1 MRDLLWLYFTK
12 WCKGYKTPVI
22 QSWIHVVFMPFI
34 LYKYIYMCVY
44 LRVWLHTHVYK
55 HERLIMN
62 IHFCFV
68 VETFGIFI
76 FLIGIGIP
84 FHSMTPKYLIDF
96 YVRFWLWWVQIGCL
110 SVLVV
115 SLGGL
120 HHWILW
126 LMIEG
131 HLFYVPFPV
140 VKVAFGPFQGLSMAA
155 LVSITV
161 NHMMTHIKSNPLHD
175 LLDYWLIQNHWVNC
189 TVTHS
194 VMH

>member
-1 MRDLLWLYFTK
+1 MMQRIQDSCDTELDPCRLYA
-12 WCKGYKTPVI
+12 
-22 QSWIHVVFMPFI
+22 IHSLQI
-34 LYKYIYMCVY
+34 YIYMCVY

-55 HERLIMN
+55 HERLIMS

-120 HHWILW
+120 HH
-126 LMIEG
+126 
-131 HLFYVPFPV
+131 
-140 VKVAFGPFQGLSMAA
+140 
-155 LVSITV
+155 
-161 NHMMTHIKSNPLHD
+161 
-175 LLDYWLIQNHWVNC
+175 
-189 TVTHS
+189 
-194 VMH
+194 